1 MENIKVSARLE
12 LCREC
17 LELRGPCLDR
27 AGGGERTQRCAC
39 EPKEPR
45 WKGYDY
51 NMALELCRG
60 CVAATVP
67 SGSRWSPFFCG
78 ECAPRVLAYNRAA
91 GAAIPVGRHS
101 MMNGLGLSGAGA
113 SSAAAAS
120 ALAAGM
126 AGLVDRIDRLWR
138 WRCGRVRRVV
148 QGFAGSEPAIP
159 LERYLER
166 ARGASP
172 IARDALDDLARAVA
186 APPPLR

>member
-27 AGGGERTQRCAC
+27 AGGGRRTQRCRC
-39 EPKEPR
+39 EPKEPLWR
-45 WKGYDY
+45 AYDY
-51 NMALELCRG
+51 NMAIELCRG

-113 SSAAAAS
+113 SSAAATS
-120 ALAAGM
+120 ALAVGM
-126 AGLVDRIDRLWR
+126 AGLWDRIDRLWR
-138 WRCGRVRRVV
+138 WRCERVRSVV
-148 QGFAGSEPAIP
+148 HGFAGSEPAIP
-159 LERYLER
+159 LEAYLER
-166 ARGASP
+166 ARGVSP
-172 IARDALDDLARAVA
+172 GALDALALARAVT
-186 APPPLR
+186 APPPPR